1 MEDRE
6 EKLMREANDRRRQK
20 AKERVQGNE
29 RQQRYRDRNRARKIA
44 EGWIPGQK
52 RVSVPIHY
60 TSHD

>member
-29 RQQRYRDRNRARKIA
+29 RQQCYRDRNCARKIA